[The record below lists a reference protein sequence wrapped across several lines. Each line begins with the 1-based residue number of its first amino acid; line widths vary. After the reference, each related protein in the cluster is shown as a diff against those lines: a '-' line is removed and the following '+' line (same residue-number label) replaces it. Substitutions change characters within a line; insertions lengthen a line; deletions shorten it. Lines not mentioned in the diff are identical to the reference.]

1 MSEALRFFKQYEF
14 VVYAILGLGGAV
26 YFFRFVRAW
35 QEVRD
40 ARFGLERESGQR
52 RLNQAAIALFLL
64 ILLGVMVFSL
74 VTFVEP
80 LLPVADILS
89 TPTIDLLATPG
100 EEGTPDPNAAAELA
114 IGEAATATPLPT
126 VEVLEDGCVPGVL
139 EITSPEAG
147 DTISGEIDVL
157 GTVKIPDFGF
167 YKFEIARAQECL
179 WLTIRAQRSIV
190 EDDVLVDNWD
200 TSRWTAGEYVLQLV
214 VTDNSGES
222 LPPCRIPVRIGT
234 P

>member
-14 VVYAILGLGGAV
+14 VVYTILGFGGAV
-26 YFFRFVRAW
+26 YFFKFVRAW

-80 LLPVADILS
+80 LLPVADIMS

-100 EEGTPDPNAAAELA
+100 EEGTPDPDAEAELSV
-114 IGEAATATPLPT
+114 GGAATATPLPT

-139 EITSPEAG
+139 EITSPEPG
-147 DTISGEIDVL
+147 ETISGEIDVL
-157 GTVKIPDFGF
+157 GTVNIPDFGF
-167 YKFEIARAQECL
+167 YKFEIARAQESL

-200 TSRWTAGEYVLQLV
+200 TSRWTPGEYVLQLV

-222 LPPCRIPVRIGT
+222 LPACRIPVLIGT